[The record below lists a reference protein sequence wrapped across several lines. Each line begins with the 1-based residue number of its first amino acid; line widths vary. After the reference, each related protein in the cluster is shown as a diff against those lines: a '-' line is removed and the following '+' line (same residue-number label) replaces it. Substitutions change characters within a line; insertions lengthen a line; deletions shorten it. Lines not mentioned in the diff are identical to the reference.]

1 MNSNKKLYKDTD
13 NKMICGVLS
22 GFAQYINGDV
32 TLVRIVF
39 ALLTI
44 LFHPC
49 IIVYII
55 ASIVMPYKN
64 EL

>member
-1 MNSNKKLYKDTD
+1 MNTKKRLYKDTD

-32 TLVRIVF
+32 TLVRILFV
-39 ALLTI
+39 LLTI
-44 LFHPC
+44 VFNPC
-49 IIVYII
+49 IIIYII
-55 ASIVMPYKN
+55 AAIIMPYKN